1 MPELKGG
8 ISEKVNNPRFSTAVG
23 LIKYGIQNW
32 EDFDS
37 VDESITSI
45 FQDFYLKLKK
55 IFNNW
60 Y

>member
-1 MPELKGG
+1 MPELQGG

-23 LIKYGIQNW
+23 LIKYGITNW
-32 EDFDS
+32 QDLDYG
-37 VDESITSI
+37 DESITSI

-55 IFNNW
+55 LFNNW